1 VNSGGL
7 GRAAGAAPAI
17 PLESEAALPAADADA
32 APQVRHGGDDR
43 RLWVLRRGYMER
55 HGEKRMPDGKRH
67 TRQWPLFNFLIRRF
81 GEILWCLGLYRR
93 GVRNALDIRLN
104 RFDVEFAGLPAE
116 FDGFTI
122 LLLADLHLD
131 GIPELTQRAVD
142 LIGPAE
148 PDICVMSGDYRFHI
162 RGEFKHVLPALER
175 LLAAA
180 RPRQGHFAI
189 LGNHDTVEMI
199 EPFRRLGA
207 TILSNDVATFR
218 RGGAELHLLG
228 VDDVHYYYTE
238 HARGAL
244 ELVPDGFTVA
254 LVHSPELAEAA
265 ADAGVALYLT
275 GHTHGGQICLP
286 NGRPI
291 LTNSA
296 APRRYSSGRWRCG
309 DMVGYTSTGLGVSG
323 IPVRFNSRGEVALI
337 TLRRT
342 G

>member
-1 VNSGGL
+1 
-7 GRAAGAAPAI
+7 
-17 PLESEAALPAADADA
+17 
-32 APQVRHGGDDR
+32 
-43 RLWVLRRGYMER
+43 MER

-81 GEILWCLGLYRR
+81 GEVLWCLGLYQR

-104 RFDVEFAGLPAE
+104 RLDIAFTDLPAE

-131 GIPELTQRAVD
+131 GIEELTQRAAD
-142 LIGPAE
+142 LVGSVE
-148 PDICVMSGDYRFHI
+148 PDICVMTGDYRFHI
-162 RGEFKHVLPALER
+162 RGEYTHVLPKLER

-180 RPRQGHFAI
+180 TPRQGHFAI

-199 EPFRRLGA
+199 EPVRRMGV

-218 RGGAELHLLG
+218 RGAAELHLLG

-244 ELVPDGFTVA
+244 ETVPAGFTVA
-254 LVHSPELAEAA
+254 LVHSPELALAA
-265 ADAGVALYLT
+265 AETGVALYLT

-286 NGRPI
+286 SGRPI

-296 APRRYSSGRWRCG
+296 APRRYARGLWRCNG
-309 DMVGYTSTGLGVSG
+309 MVGYTSTGLGVSG
-323 IPVRFNSRGEVALI
+323 IPVRYNSRGEMALL
-337 TLRRT
+337 TLRRE